1 MASTNTQRARTNSI
15 SKRASQRLLQQQK
28 AKEAAKQAAQDA
40 ASRAIKGAVRF
51 DGSKKNAP
59 NFQNHQRPCYYGEE
73 MGFPHGQGGHVSSS
87 VSVSVG
93 SISSLPTIER
103 AVHRGFSR
111 GSSEMN
117 ERTTYFAEENF
128 PDMDMTTYT
137 EETSNEENTKSS
149 KKRRRMVLSK
159 ILKRNRKGESH
170 SSRSSSGKHHSRK
183 ARSLSFDW
191 DKSDFAKDA
200 WMCGCCGKVF
210 SNEKAAELHE
220 DRCIYEAI
228 HQLEWSEG
236 GLGWAASPTASA
248 NTFPLHAMGNPGA
261 STVPSA
267 PSHFEAA
274 PLMTTAGDY
283 DDLPPDNFL
292 GRQPA
297 ITFADNTDLGVPSF
311 KEGGLKS
318 ILRPSKHF
326 FRTNGSDHTHSQQ
339 QPQQPHAPMPTLAE
353 EHQFCNVAST
363 EDLLLTHA
371 MRQFIVLTDEAL
383 VNTVERAEQ
392 LVVTND
398 ETDAEREL
406 MLLGKDKEYYD
417 MLETRTNKRNAC
429 KNSLYTH
436 KKGILSK
443 VQNKFADAYT
453 TIKEGD
459 MKGSMSDQYSRTAKG
474 KNDSIVDIQH
484 DDKTLYVNVIVKNS
498 IRVVSNELERLAN
511 ARWEASKTDN
521 YKKDKGFAKFRE
533 MAQLNVVKLAGLA
546 LASDFTPRRIAVQ
559 LSNDLYRRMAPGMKK
574 RGVTI
579 ETEIEYRVGPFFVLA
594 VNVQKIDWIKL
605 IKFTHKDVQER
616 EKKWREEL
624 ERNRQQ
630 ENESTGEIVA
640 AQRKSWSKYM
650 YMLCQ
655 LTRFEIFGQFLS
667 WIYHVHWIISLPIC
681 TVLYV
686 LIPSTV
692 RTYLL
697 QSVTDEIFTYI
708 EEKGMEMEIGVK
720 VAKNQA
726 AFMLSALRELRADD
740 RDKKKKEQESKAGE
754 KGAVIGPLLGPA
766 IKADKGPAEPP
777 QGFSP
782 PENLEFVGLDIELPV
797 GFRRLRW
804 AILSTKSRFMR
815 DAVWSAEAKYSDINK
830 GEWSH
835 HKDEI
840 GLPELPDGVS
850 FENLIGAEQKSDYL
864 MPKSAFVKAN
874 TSFETANIT
883 YYDDHCFVLKKKAH
897 NPDVPYGSTF
907 LAHTQMV
914 VINTGNETC
923 RMICSTEAE
932 FPNGPPMVSRQIKSG
947 MRAGTALL
955 FVLIGETICKYAD
968 EYP

>member
-1 MASTNTQRARTNSI
+1 MASTSTPRARNI
-15 SKRASQRLLQQQK
+15 GKRASQRRLQQQK
-28 AKEAAKQAAQDA
+28 AKHAAKEAARGA
-40 ASRAIKGAVRF
+40 ASRAIESVAKFEG
-51 DGSKKNAP
+51 GNKTKL
-59 NFQNHQRPCYYGEE
+59 NFQEHLRPWNSGEE
-73 MGFPHGQGGHVSSS
+73 LGFPHGYNGHVSSCM
-87 VSVSVG
+87 SVG
-93 SISSLPTIER
+93 SNSSIPTVER
-103 AVHRGFSR
+103 AINRGFSR

-117 ERTTYFAEENF
+117 ERMTFFAEETA
-128 PDMDMTTYT
+128 PDMDLTTFT
-137 EETSNEENTKSS
+137 EEASNEENTKSPK
-149 KKRRRMVLSK
+149 KKRRIKLTKVIK
-159 ILKRNRKGESH
+159 WKRKGESH
-170 SSRSSSGKHHSRK
+170 SSSKSGSGRYRLRKSRST
-183 ARSLSFDW
+183 SFDW
-191 DKSDFAKDA
+191 DKADFAKDA
-200 WMCGCCGKVF
+200 WMCGGCGKVF
-210 SNEKAAELHE
+210 SNEKTAELHE

-228 HQLEWSEG
+228 CRLEWSEG
-236 GLGWAASPTASA
+236 GIGWAASPTANA
-248 NTFPLHAMGNPGA
+248 NILPLHITGDPTPP
-261 STVPSA
+261 TVPSTPPALGSA
-267 PSHFEAA
+267 PV
-274 PLMTTAGDY
+274 MTTAGDY
-283 DDLPPDNFL
+283 DDLPCDNFL
-292 GRQPA
+292 GRQAA
-297 ITFADNTDLGVPSF
+297 ITFADTGNGDLDVPSS
-311 KEGGLKS
+311 KDGGLKS
-318 ILRPSKHF
+318 ILRPPTHF
-326 FRTNGSDHTHSQQ
+326 SPNSGSDHTRLQQ
-339 QPQQPHAPMPTLAE
+339 QLHTPMPTLAE
-353 EHQFCNVAST
+353 EHQFFNAAST

-371 MRQFIVLTDEAL
+371 LRQFIVLTDEAL
-383 VNTVERAEQ
+383 VNTIGRAEP
-392 LVVTND
+392 LIVTMH

-406 MLLGKDKEYYD
+406 MMLGKDKAYYD
-417 MLETRTNKRNAC
+417 MLDSRTHSRNAC

-436 KKGILSK
+436 KKGVLSK

-459 MKGSMSDQYSRTAKG
+459 AKGSMSDQYSRTAKG
-474 KNDSIVDIQH
+474 KSDSIVDIQH

-521 YKKDKGFAKFRE
+521 NKKDKGFEKFRE

-559 LSNDLYRRMAPGMKK
+559 LSNDLYRLMAPQMKK

-605 IKFTHKDVQER
+605 IKYTHRDVEER
-616 EKKWREEL
+616 KKKWREEVQ
-624 ERNRQQ
+624 RNGNQ
-630 ENESTGEIVA
+630 ETAATGEA
-640 AQRKSWSKYM
+640 NSTERKSVSKYL

-655 LTRFEIFGQFLS
+655 LTRFEILGQFMS
-667 WIYHVHWIISLPIC
+667 WLYHVHWVISLPIC

-697 QSVTDEIFTYI
+697 QSVTDEIFYYV

-740 RDKKKKEQESKAGE
+740 RDKKKKEQESKTGE
-754 KGAVIGPLLGPA
+754 KGAVLGPLLGPA
-766 IKADKGPAEPP
+766 IKADKGPAKPP
-777 QGFSP
+777 EGFVP

-797 GFRRLRW
+797 GYRRLRW
-804 AILSTKSRFMR
+804 AMLSTKSRFMS
-815 DAVWSAEAKYSDINK
+815 DAVWEEEAKYSDINK

-835 HKDEI
+835 HEDEI
-840 GLPELPDGVS
+840 GLPDLPDGVS
-850 FENLIGAEQKSDYL
+850 FEDLIGAEQRSNYL

-874 TSFETANIT
+874 TSYETVNIV

-907 LAHTQMV
+907 LANTQMV
-914 VINTGNETC
+914 VINKGNETC
-923 RMICSTEAE
+923 RLICSTEAE